1 MPTPTKPGCLWIAKS
16 LHTGLVHLNTRWRRF
31 ASLRALSVCQCRVV
45 QFSLVAVVLIAAYL
59 ALSHLDRRANHKVY
73 APLAPTFR
81 AQVIL
86 SAHPQVTAPGEW
98 ITPTHSQG
106 KTVLLNFWA
115 SWCTSCRAEAGRLNR
130 LQAEYASDTFVMVGM
145 ATADDPEKAVAVAKE
160 LAHRYVI
167 AFDAEG
173 IIAQRFGVDSLPQTF
188 LIDATGRIRYHI
200 QGPLQDSHWP
210 GLTRAILQ
218 ALTSPVGPEIL

>member
-1 MPTPTKPGCLWIAKS
+1 
-16 LHTGLVHLNTRWRRF
+16 
-31 ASLRALSVCQCRVV
+31 
-45 QFSLVAVVLIAAYL
+45 VAVLLIAAYL
-59 ALSHLDRRANHKVY
+59 TLSHLDRRANNKVY

-86 SAHPQVTAPGEW
+86 PAHPQVTVPGEW
-98 ITPTHSQG
+98 ITPTHYQG

-115 SWCTSCRAEAGRLNR
+115 SWCTSCRAETGQLNR
-130 LQAEYASDTFVMVGM
+130 LQAEYASDTFIMVGM
-145 ATADDPEKAVAVAKE
+145 ATADDPGKAVAVAKE
-160 LAHRYVI
+160 LAHYYVI

-173 IIAQRFGVDSLPQTF
+173 IIAQHFEVDSLPQTF

-200 QGPLQDSHWP
+200 KGPLQDSHWP

-218 ALTSPVGPEIL
+218 AQALASKSQPN